1 MVEETLMLAEI
12 QRDAFSIKLRH
23 DPTFWA
29 CYPHPHF
36 PTVSITG
43 KGCAINCKHCGGRYL
58 QQMLPCSTPDVL
70 RKTCLELAENGAR
83 GVLLS
88 GGYNEDGY
96 VPFEPFI
103 DEIGRVKRETGLFI
117 SAHTGLI
124 PDWLARELGRVGV
137 DLADFDLIGD
147 DETIKLVL
155 GIERTVEDYRRT
167 FMELGRWLPRVVPHI
182 CIGLHAGELRGELT
196 ALEIAAG
203 SNCSAL
209 VLLALVPT
217 AGTRFEGVNPPA
229 PETIGEVVARARLK
243 LPKATLA
250 LGCMRPRGVER
261 VKIEL
266 QALRS
271 GIDRM
276 ELPDRRT
283 AEAARAMGL
292 EVKRLEA
299 CCAVPIENFAEA

>member
-1 MVEETLMLAEI
+1 MLAEI
-12 QRDAFSIKLRH
+12 QRDAFSMKLRH

-36 PTVSITG
+36 PTISITG
-43 KGCAINCKHCGGRYL
+43 KGCALNCKHCGGRYL
-58 QQMLPCSTPDVL
+58 QHMLPCPTPDVL

-88 GGYNEDGY
+88 GGYNEKGW
-96 VPFEPFI
+96 VPFENFI
-103 DEIGRVKRETGLFI
+103 DAIERIKLETELFLNV
-117 SAHTGLI
+117 HTGLL
-124 PDWLARELGRVGV
+124 PSWLARELGRVGV
-137 DLADFDLIGD
+137 DMASFDLIGD
-147 DETIKLVL
+147 DETIELVL
-155 GIERTVEDYRRT
+155 GLDKTVRDYRQTLETLER
-167 FMELGRWLPRVVPHI
+167 EIPYVVPHV

-217 AGTRFEGVNPPA
+217 VGTQFEEVNPLTA
-229 PETIGEVVARARLK
+229 AAIGEVVARARLR

-250 LGCMRPRGVER
+250 LGCMRPRSAER
-261 VKIEL
+261 LEIEL
-266 QALRS
+266 QALQS

-276 ELPDRRT
+276 EIPDRRT

-292 EVKRLEA
+292 EVKRLKA

>member
-1 MVEETLMLAEI
+1 MLAEI
-12 QRDAFSIKLRH
+12 QRDAFSMKLRR

-29 CYPHPHF
+29 YYPHPHF
-36 PTVSITG
+36 PTISITG
-43 KGCAINCKHCGGRYL
+43 KECALNCKHCGGRYL
-58 QQMLPCSTPDVL
+58 QHMLPCPTPDVL
-70 RKTCLELAENGAR
+70 RKTCLELAENGAH

-88 GGYNEDGY
+88 GGYNENGY

-103 DEIGRVKRETGLFI
+103 DEIERVKRETGLFI

-124 PDWLARELGRVGV
+124 PGWLAREIGRAGV

-147 DETIKLVL
+147 DETIELVL

-167 FMELGRWLPRVVPHI
+167 LTELGRWLPHVVPHI

-203 SNCSAL
+203 SNCSVL

-217 AGTRFEGVNPPA
+217 AGTQFEGADPPA
-229 PETIGEVVARARLK
+229 ATTIGEVVARARLR
-243 LPKATLA
+243 LPEAALA
-250 LGCMRPRGVER
+250 LGCMRPRGAER
-261 VKIEL
+261 AEIEL

-276 ELPDRRT
+276 EIPDRRT
-283 AEAARAMGL
+283 VEAAQAMGL
-292 EVKRLEA
+292 KVKRLEA
-299 CCAVPIENFAEA
+299 CCAAPIENFAEV